1 MAEDAG
7 NAASNITALN
17 SKVQIHSVLGR
28 DDARVIVG
36 ILGTATV
43 TLKELLASF

>member
-17 SKVQIHSVLGR
+17 SKVPIHSVLGR
-28 DDARVIVG
+28 DYDRVIIG

-43 TLKELLASF
+43 TLTELLASF